1 MATITAT
8 STRITIS
15 GAYKD
20 FTASTGNTSTVIQF
34 ASGDAPASGDAGR
47 FLLWKNGSTTKDWE
61 IRFIESA
68 TSTTVTVGDGGF
80 SATPAS
86 GSVFAIGTNLED
98 IETAVPSACTV
109 SGKSYSFNGRDW
121 LVTNGG
127 FLADVDISIDTENQ
141 SSAASWQASNGCA
154 VQFGRLTGGEANNST
169 ITRQGCYISL
179 NNSKT
184 SANSNVFS
192 DAVLEVSDGPIFNF
206 YGCYIKSY
214 TSTAENWAFMRGT
227 GPVRM
232 IGSIW
237 DGPIGGA
244 FYNSASEL
252 VDTKFR
258 GNTNLTTA
266 WSIRATFVRPVSN
279 VQFASGLAAFKTF
292 ENFVGV
298 FRDTVFDIESLN
310 IVLSLVQGQAS
321 GLTTLIDCTTFG
333 DANITDSGSGT
344 VLQGKSVN
352 YTVADSSGTALSGVK
367 VAIYDTDGTLQDSI
381 KTSSNG
387 SVDEIVTIFNRYVNS
402 APSLNKAPF
411 DIRIRKYGYSYLGF
425 QSTVSE
431 PIKQQ
436 VRLADNTTLVS
447 TEVQAAAITGISLN
461 FATETVTITSDADT
475 QKLYDYYQYQLAQT
489 SQMQY
494 GEDFVLTGTSFD
506 LDDWDMV
513 VDGCA
518 YTGDVTTTGL
528 ITLTNGGVFN
538 GTRTDTNGTIAPPKT
553 ASITGLVSGSRLR
566 IYNNTKA
573 TEVYN
578 AVVNDTS
585 YTATYEEDGDYS
597 EGDTVNIRVTY
608 VNGASAKLG
617 YTVNAVVGSS
627 GWSALVEQQDDSVY
641 NSFGVDGSTI
651 TQFSADYINDQ
662 VDVIVGSN
670 FYLYNFY
677 AWWVYNLTTEDGIRD
692 FFGGI
697 EANDQANFEIKTN
710 TLSLYLDNSTS
721 TNIRQLDN
729 RRLFRSD
736 DAYPVLDQT
745 TGGGGI
751 DVVWRNQ
758 IFIAETGVSGLTPSE
773 SALLNDISTLATST
787 QLTSTQS
794 AIQSD
799 IAALN
804 DVSASDVW
812 AAATRSL
819 TDKAE
824 FTLTADERSAIATA
838 VEQSI
843 LDENDGQQILNA
855 IVAAIGNTN
864 VDEVA
869 LVAAIRAD
877 LERTAGKLDVID
889 TATAAM
895 ESKSQADTRQAALI
909 QAHGTTQ
916 AAIEN
921 LNDLDANAIHS
932 ALDSYTNKGDWKADV
947 SALATQLSIDNL
959 NDLSASDIDARL
971 ASYDAPTLAEMTAA
985 FTEIKGSTWSETD
998 TLEAIKN
1005 AVNSGA
1011 ITAADVWT
1019 YATREVTGGTID
1031 TNNDMRGTDNAALET
1046 DLRVVNENVQKASL
1060 LIPATEDI

>member
-86 GSVFAIGTNLED
+86 GEDFVISTNLED
-98 IETAVPSACTV
+98 IETAVSSACTV

-141 SSAASWQASNGCA
+141 SSAAAWQASNGCA

-179 NNSKT
+179 NNTRT
-184 SANSNVFS
+184 SSGSFVFG
-192 DAVLEVSDGPIFNF
+192 DGGAEVSNGPIFNF

-266 WSIRATFVRPVSN
+266 WSIRATFNRPVSN
-279 VQFASGLAAFKTF
+279 VQFANGSAAFKTF

-310 IVLSLVQGQAS
+310 TVLSLQGQAG

-333 DANITDSGSGT
+333 DANITDSGSGI

-367 VAIYDTDGTLQDSI
+367 VAVYDTDGTLQDSI

-387 SVDEIVTIFNRYVNS
+387 TVDEIVTIFNRYVNS

-475 QKLYDYYQYQLAQT
+475 QKLYDYYQYQLAQDA
-489 SQMQY
+489 QMQY
-494 GEDFVLTGTSFD
+494 GEDLVRTGTSFD

-528 ITLTNGGVFN
+528 ITLTNGGVFI
-538 GTRTDTNGTIAPPKT
+538 GTRTDTNGTITPPKT

-578 AVVNDTS
+578 AVINDTS

-608 VNGASAKLG
+608 VSNATAKLG

-627 GWSALVEQQDDSVY
+627 GWSALV
-641 NSFGVDGSTI
+641 
-651 TQFSADYINDQ
+651 
-662 VDVIVGSN
+662 
-670 FYLYNFY
+670 
-677 AWWVYNLTTEDGIRD
+677 
-692 FFGGI
+692 
-697 EANDQANFEIKTN
+697 
-710 TLSLYLDNSTS
+710 
-721 TNIRQLDN
+721 
-729 RRLFRSD
+729 
-736 DAYPVLDQT
+736 
-745 TGGGGI
+745 
-751 DVVWRNQ
+751 
-758 IFIAETGVSGLTPSE
+758 
-773 SALLNDISTLATST
+773 
-787 QLTSTQS
+787 
-794 AIQSD
+794 
-799 IAALN
+799 
-804 DVSASDVW
+804 
-812 AAATRSL
+812 
-819 TDKAE
+819 
-824 FTLTADERSAIATA
+824 
-838 VEQSI
+838 
-843 LDENDGQQILNA
+843 
-855 IVAAIGNTN
+855 
-864 VDEVA
+864 
-869 LVAAIRAD
+869 
-877 LERTAGKLDVID
+877 
-889 TATAAM
+889 
-895 ESKSQADTRQAALI
+895 
-909 QAHGTTQ
+909 
-916 AAIEN
+916 
-921 LNDLDANAIHS
+921 
-932 ALDSYTNKGDWKADV
+932 
-947 SALATQLSIDNL
+947 
-959 NDLSASDIDARL
+959 
-971 ASYDAPTLAEMTAA
+971 
-985 FTEIKGSTWSETD
+985 
-998 TLEAIKN
+998 
-1005 AVNSGA
+1005 
-1011 ITAADVWT
+1011 
-1019 YATREVTGGTID
+1019 
-1031 TNNDMRGTDNAALET
+1031 
-1046 DLRVVNENVQKASL
+1046 
-1060 LIPATEDI
+1060 